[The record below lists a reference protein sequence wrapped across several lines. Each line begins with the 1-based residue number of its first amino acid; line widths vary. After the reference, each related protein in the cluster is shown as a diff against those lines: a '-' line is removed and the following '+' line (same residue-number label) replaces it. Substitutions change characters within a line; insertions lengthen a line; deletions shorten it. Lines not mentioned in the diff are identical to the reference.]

1 MSDTVDNVLD
11 AVNES
16 EPADVVVVEETTEA
30 SEEEAPVASEAV
42 EAPEEESV
50 ASEAVEAVEAPEE
63 ESVASEAAEAVE
75 AVEAPEEESVEDE
88 EPNPPSE
95 AVEQV
100 VSDIRDILSED
111 PVATEE
117 SSVSGLTDDLKQRIA
132 ELDYLRELY
141 ENLSNGNIESRND
154 IVKMWDNKSIIISSD
169 VDYQIILKNLEN
181 LPNIIGKTLRNKE
194 VNRSELFININNI
207 QEKIEI
213 LEKLINIMHISIR
226 RVDIYLDNF

>member
-50 ASEAVEAVEAPEE
+50 AS
-63 ESVASEAAEAVE
+63 EAVE